1 MVQTADRSTSARR
14 ELRLPEARE
23 YRIQTEDG
31 VEVRLTRYHA
41 GDRGPVVLSPGYGTS
56 RNAFIL
62 DTVETNFPEFLAEHG
77 YDIWV
82 LDYRASPELEAS
94 KTQYTIDEIAH
105 YDYPAALETVR
116 SETGAESVQMVA
128 HCVGSMSFL
137 MAQLAGLQG
146 VRSAV
151 SSCLTLHPV
160 SPPLNRL
167 RARGR
172 LAEIMDAIGIRRMS
186 STFNSDQ
193 LDDRVLDVFLRVYP
207 GVEHCDDHVCRR
219 IKFMYGDV
227 FAHDQLNDETH
238 ENLAPIFGRASAF
251 TFRHITRMMRKG
263 HVVDAKGADTYMPHL
278 ERLRMPI
285 TFIHGE
291 RNHLFLPEGS
301 RRTYELLREANGD
314 GLYRRHVIA
323 GYAHMDCWIG
333 KDASRDVYPLVFE
346 ELERFN

>member
-14 ELRLPEARE
+14 GLRLPEPQE
-23 YRIQTEDG
+23 YRVQADDG
-31 VEVRLTRYHA
+31 VEVRLTRYAA
-41 GDRGPVVLSPGYGTS
+41 GGKGPVILSPGYGTS
-56 RNAFIL
+56 RQAFLL
-62 DTVETNFPEFLAEHG
+62 DSVDTNFPEFLAEQG

-82 LDYRASPELEAS
+82 FDYRASPELAAS
-94 KTQYTIDEIAH
+94 KTKYTIDEIAR
-105 YDYPAALETVR
+105 YDYPAAVRTVR
-116 SETGAESVQMVA
+116 EESGAETVQMVA

-160 SPPLNRL
+160 GPLLNRV

-172 LAEIMDAIGIRRMS
+172 IAELMDAVGIKRMS

-207 GVEHCDDHVCRR
+207 GVERCDDPVCRR

-227 FAHDQLNDETH
+227 FAHDRLNDETH
-238 ENLAPIFGRASAF
+238 SNLAPIFGRASAY

-263 HVVDAKGADTYMPHL
+263 HVVDAEGRDTYLPNLH
-278 ERLRMPI
+278 RLRMPI
-285 TFIHGE
+285 AFIHGE
-291 RNHLFLPEGS
+291 RNNLFLTEGS
-301 RRTYELLREANGD
+301 RKTYDLLREAHGD
-314 GLYRRHVIA
+314 DLYRRHVVA
-323 GYAHMDCWIG
+323 GYAHMDLWIG
-333 KDASRDVYPLVFE
+333 KDASRDVYPLVLE
-346 ELERFN
+346 ELELHN

>member
-1 MVQTADRSTSARR
+1 V
-14 ELRLPEARE
+14 
-23 YRIQTEDG
+23 I
-31 VEVRLTRYHA
+31 
-41 GDRGPVVLSPGYGTS
+41 LSPGYGTS
-56 RNAFIL
+56 RHAFLL
-62 DTVETNFPEFLAEHG
+62 DTVETNFPEFLGEHG
-77 YDIWV
+77 YDVWV
-82 LDYRASPELEAS
+82 LDYRASPALAAS
-94 KTQYTIDEIAH
+94 KTKYTIDEIAR
-105 YDYPAALETVR
+105 YDYPAALRTVR
-116 SETGAESVQMVA
+116 EETGTESVQMVA

-137 MAQLAGLQG
+137 MAQLAGLEG

-160 SPPLNRL
+160 APVLNRM

-172 LAEIMDAIGIRRMS
+172 LAEIMDTVGIKRMS

-207 GVEHCDDHVCRR
+207 GVEHCDNPVCRR

-227 FAHDQLNDETH
+227 FAHDRLNQETH
-238 ENLAPIFGRASAF
+238 ENLAPIFGRASAY

-263 HVVDAKGADTYMPHL
+263 HVVDAKGEDAYMPHL
-278 ERLRMPI
+278 DRLRIPI

-314 GLYRRHVIA
+314 DLYRRHVIA

-333 KDASRDVYPLVFE
+333 QDAAKDVYPLVLD
-346 ELERFN
+346 ELERYN